1 MDYSRL
7 IVIVIRLLFITSE
20 ALAAAGVFVYPGKG
34 QTRISRNR
42 TSSVATN
49 GRKSK
54 PDLIRTNRCSK
65 RLLPPQGGAA
75 GARREA
81 PPSVQSGAPSA
92 AMQER
97 AAIGAG
103 VGAAGGAA
111 RRRQAEQQHAAAQQ
125 KAKQEYNAEV
135 AGYKRAFSACMTGR
149 GYTVS

>member
-65 RLLPPQGGAA
+65 RLLPAAGRRSGGAA
-75 GARREA
+75 RG
-81 PPSVQSGAPSA
+81 
-92 AMQER
+92 
-97 AAIGAG
+97 AAIGA
-103 VGAAGGAA
+103 VGGAIGGDA
-111 RRRQAEQQHAAAQQ
+111 GKGGHWSGSWRSGRCRASATSRATTRRRP
-125 KAKQEYNAEV
+125 AKSEARVQ
-135 AGYKRAFSACMTGR
+135 C
-149 GYTVS
+149 